1 MSTETDPAAGV
12 AVPEESL
19 RSAIQDRWQGIRA
32 GDVGSLP
39 IIFALICIAIFFQ
52 AKNSHFDDPGNIVNL
67 MVQMAGYTTIGLG
80 VVFVLLLGEIDLSA
94 AYVSGVCGVVAAK
107 FVEPPGTASGWPI
120 HTNGLVAIAA
130 ALATGVAIGLLQG
143 TIIVKVGIPSFVVTL
158 AGNIAWA
165 GVVLIVIGG
174 SGTIP
179 IQDKYINGIAN
190 DFFSHSTGAAL
201 VALAVVAYAASQIV
215 RFVIRRRA
223 GLVSGAYTVILTKVA
238 LVAFVSWFI
247 VHYTYKNG
255 AIPRGLPY
263 VVLLLGLVIVA
274 FSFLATRTRFGRHL
288 YAVGGNAEASL
299 RAGINVDR
307 IRILGFVIGSTMAAL
322 GGVILSSRLQ
332 SVDSEAGGSTLLLD
346 SIATAVIGG
355 TSLFG
360 GRGHPKNAVFGG
372 LVIASLANGMG
383 LIGYSAGVQELV
395 TGVILLAAVTIDTV
409 SRKKLEASGR

>member
-12 AVPEESL
+12 AAPKESL
-19 RSAIQDRWQGIRA
+19 KSAIQDRWQGVRA

-52 AKNSHFDDPGNIVNL
+52 TKNSHFDDPGNIVNL

-107 FVEPPGTASGWPI
+107 FVEPAGTASSWPI

-165 GVVLIVIGG
+165 GVVLIVIGS

-190 DFFSHSTGAAL
+190 DFFSHRTGGSL
-201 VALAVVAYAASQIV
+201 VALAVIAYAASQLV
-215 RFVIRRRA
+215 RLVMRRRA
-223 GLVSGAYTVILTKVA
+223 GLQPGSYAVVAVKVFLVA
-238 LVAFVSWFI
+238 LVSWFI

-332 SVDSEAGGSTLLLD
+332 SVDSEAGGSSLLLD

-372 LVIASLANGMG
+372 LVIASLANGMV